1 MANLSGK
8 TSMIRSHLFFN
19 KMPLF
24 LTFLFLAYTKKYKAE
39 NITIHLIFCVF
50 ELKFIIIALF
60 ENSWNT

>member
-1 MANLSGK
+1 
-8 TSMIRSHLFFN
+8 MIRSHLFFN